1 MLYYSSKTDKYFQ
14 YLLILF
20 GFLYPLSVFAGNLL
34 AVIILFLFFFLE
46 DKRTKFFYLLHNKFF
61 RAIAIFFLLHCFG
74 MLWTDDLKRGLE
86 IIRKMLEFAVLLP
99 VLMMSMHKKNIDIYI
114 NSFIAASSL
123 ILLFSYLISFEII
136 PPFKTATI
144 ENPTPFMTHIT
155 HGPFIAFAA
164 YISLN
169 RIIDKFLSKDYI
181 SYIYIF
187 LFLALSINVF
197 ITGGRAG
204 QIVYIILLFT
214 TLVQNFGL
222 KIKILIIGMFL
233 SLMIAISAYQHSGI
247 FRDRADYV
255 INEFKAYEET
265 GNFQSSIGTRL
276 LFLENSLS
284 IIKNNFLLGVGTG
297 DFPQEYSR
305 YNKINS
311 PNGFE
316 STNPH
321 NMYLLQMA
329 QFGIVGLLSL
339 IAIYYYQIKC
349 RIKDDKFLSNLG
361 LGMMVYFLVIN
372 FSDSYLLGHFTSF
385 QFTFF
390 AAFLYQ
396 SEEH

>member
-214 TLVQNFGL
+214 SLVQNFGL

-233 SLMIAISAYQHSGI
+233 SLMIAISAYQYSGI
-247 FRDRADYV
+247 FQDRADYV
-255 INEFKAYEET
+255 INELKAYEET

>member
-255 INEFKAYEET
+255 INELKAYEET

-276 LFLENSLS
+276 LFLENTLS

>member
-136 PPFKTATI
+136 PPFKAATI

-204 QIVYIILLFT
+204 QVVYIILLFT

-233 SLMIAISAYQHSGI
+233 SLMIAISAYQYSGI

-255 INEFKAYEET
+255 INELKAYEET

>member
-136 PPFKTATI
+136 PPFKAATI

-233 SLMIAISAYQHSGI
+233 SLMIAISAYQYSGI

-255 INEFKAYEET
+255 INELKAYEET

-276 LFLENSLS
+276 LFLENTLS

-329 QFGIVGLLSL
+329 QFGIVGLLTL

>member
-233 SLMIAISAYQHSGI
+233 SLMIAISAYQYSGI
-247 FRDRADYV
+247 FQDRADYV
-255 INEFKAYEET
+255 INELKAYEET

>member
-1 MLYYSSKTDKYFQ
+1 
-14 YLLILF
+14 
-20 GFLYPLSVFAGNLL
+20 
-34 AVIILFLFFFLE
+34 
-46 DKRTKFFYLLHNKFF
+46 
-61 RAIAIFFLLHCFG
+61 LHCFG

-136 PPFKTATI
+136 PPFKAATI

-255 INEFKAYEET
+255 INELKAYEET

-276 LFLENSLS
+276 LFLENTLS

>member
-136 PPFKTATI
+136 PPFKAATI

-214 TLVQNFGL
+214 SLVQNFGL

-233 SLMIAISAYQHSGI
+233 SLMIAISAYQYSGI

-255 INEFKAYEET
+255 INELKAYEET

>member
-233 SLMIAISAYQHSGI
+233 SLMIAISAYQYSGI

-255 INEFKAYEET
+255 INELKAYEET

-276 LFLENSLS
+276 LFLENTLS

-329 QFGIVGLLSL
+329 QFGIVGLLTL

>member
-74 MLWTDDLKRGLE
+74 MLWTDDLNRGLE

-99 VLMMSMHKKNIDIYI
+99 ILMMSMHKKNIDIYI

-233 SLMIAISAYQHSGI
+233 SLMIAISAYQHSDI

-329 QFGIVGLLSL
+329 QFGIFGLLSL

>member
-136 PPFKTATI
+136 PPFKAATI

-233 SLMIAISAYQHSGI
+233 SLMIAISAYQYSGI

-255 INEFKAYEET
+255 INELKAYEET

-372 FSDSYLLGHFTSF
+372 FSDSYLFGHFTSF

>member
-204 QIVYIILLFT
+204 QIVYIILMFT

-276 LFLENSLS
+276 LFLENTLS

>member
-136 PPFKTATI
+136 PPFKAATI

-233 SLMIAISAYQHSGI
+233 SLMIAISAYQYSGI

-255 INEFKAYEET
+255 INELKAYEET

-276 LFLENSLS
+276 LFLENTLS

>member
-233 SLMIAISAYQHSGI
+233 SLMIAISAYQYSGI

-255 INEFKAYEET
+255 INELKAYEET

>member
-204 QIVYIILLFT
+204 QVVYIILLFT

-233 SLMIAISAYQHSGI
+233 SLMIAISAYQYSGI

-255 INEFKAYEET
+255 INELKAYEET

>member
-214 TLVQNFGL
+214 SLVQNFGL

-233 SLMIAISAYQHSGI
+233 SLMIAISAYQYSGI

-255 INEFKAYEET
+255 INELKAYEET

-329 QFGIVGLLSL
+329 QFGIFGLLSL

>member
-255 INEFKAYEET
+255 INELKAYEET